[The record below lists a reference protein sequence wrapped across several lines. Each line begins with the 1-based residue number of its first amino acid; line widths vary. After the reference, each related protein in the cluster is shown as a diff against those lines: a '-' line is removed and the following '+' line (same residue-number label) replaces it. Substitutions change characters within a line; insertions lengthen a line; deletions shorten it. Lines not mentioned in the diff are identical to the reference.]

1 MGVVA
6 VTPSTFPSSQW
17 CCCCCCCCGGG
28 CEVRAPRL
36 SLPKGHCFLSAE
48 RITVLWSSS
57 LNMPRSTMRQTQV
70 RLHLVRWI
78 SHYCRGSAHTHTYSA
93 LDVHTFKTTVSWTTE
108 KLCIPPSNTHL
119 WLFFWRLKRNSQK
132 TCITFWCLIFVS
144 VHIVY
149 LLFFYLLIK
158 LPLAQ
163 KVPLHVP
170 RVSVFPRRSHAVILT
185 SWPPSHNSAVLFP
198 LLLDC
203 NSKFFC
209 FL

>member
-17 CCCCCCCCGGG
+17 CSCCCGG

-36 SLPKGHCFLSAE
+36 SLSKGHCFLSAE

-70 RLHLVRWI
+70 RLPLIRWI
-78 SHYCRGSAHTHTYSA
+78 SHYLEEPLILAHILCSGCSHLQDYSELDDWEALHTS
-93 LDVHTFKTTVSWTTE
+93 
-108 KLCIPPSNTHL
+108 
-119 WLFFWRLKRNSQK
+119 
-132 TCITFWCLIFVS
+132 
-144 VHIVY
+144 
-149 LLFFYLLIK
+149 IK
-158 LPLAQ
+158 LTSLTFLLEI
-163 KVPLHVP
+163 KNKLTKNLH
-170 RVSVFPRRSHAVILT
+170 RFLVSHFCQCVYCVLVVFPPFYKTSACAESPPPCSHGPKRSQCFSRRSHSVILT
-185 SWPPSHNSAVLFP
+185 SWPQSHNSAVLFP
-198 LLLDC
+198 LLMDC